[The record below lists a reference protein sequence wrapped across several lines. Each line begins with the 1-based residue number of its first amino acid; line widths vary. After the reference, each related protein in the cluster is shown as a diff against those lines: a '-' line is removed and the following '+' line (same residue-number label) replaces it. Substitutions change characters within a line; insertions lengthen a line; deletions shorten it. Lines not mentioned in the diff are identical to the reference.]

1 MFQIKY
7 DTQNKTETTRKMDS
21 SNICQEE
28 SERVCKMMTQVEFY
42 IKGINRPVKLVF
54 SNIPRIKKRPIKLMH
69 QVKFVARVKNRFKK
83 IKQNQKHRCFK

>member
-7 DTQNKTETTRKMDS
+7 DTQNKTGTTCKMDS

-54 SNIPRIKKRPIKLMH
+54 SNIPRIKKKTYKIDASSKICSES
-69 QVKFVARVKNRFKK
+69 KK
-83 IKQNQKHRCFK
+83 